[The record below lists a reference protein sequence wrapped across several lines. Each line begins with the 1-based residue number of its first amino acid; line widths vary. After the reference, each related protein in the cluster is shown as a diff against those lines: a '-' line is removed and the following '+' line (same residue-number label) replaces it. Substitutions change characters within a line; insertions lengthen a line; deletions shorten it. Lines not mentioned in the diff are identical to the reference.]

1 MSLLPSSDVS
11 TRLICVCMAFSLR
24 IFLCSDRFEIEHK
37 TQKVVP
43 VGQMGPLD
51 RMTGMSPNGRPSSE
65 PVQKSGR
72 VQSISDCEN
81 GAVYLRY
88 IYCISTD

>member
-1 MSLLPSSDVS
+1 MSAWLL
-11 TRLICVCMAFSLR
+11 VCEYFFVLTGSKSNTKR
-24 IFLCSDRFEIEHK
+24 RKSFES
-37 TQKVVP
+37 VP

-81 GAVYLRY
+81 GWVYLRY